1 MNKKD
6 MAAALADRAE
16 LSHVKANE
24 LLNHIFDADDGII
37 ASALKGGDKVLV
49 AGFGTFAVKT
59 RAGRT
64 GTNPSTGA
72 RIQIAPKDYASFKAG
87 KNLKDTIAG

>member
-1 MNKKD
+1 VNKKD
-6 MAAALADRAE
+6 MAAALADRAG

-24 LLNHIFDADDGII
+24 LLNHIFDADEGVI
-37 ASALKGGDKVLV
+37 AQSLAGGDKVLV
-49 AGFGTFAVKT
+49 AGFGTFATKT

-72 RIQIAPKDYASFKAG
+72 RIKIAPKNYVSFKAG
-87 KNLKDTIAG
+87 KNLKEAISG

>member
-1 MNKKD
+1 VNKKD
-6 MAAALADRAE
+6 MAATLAGRAG

-24 LLNHIFDADDGII
+24 LLNHVFDADDGII
-37 ASALKGGDKVLV
+37 ASSLKGGDKVLV
-49 AGFGTFAVKT
+49 AGFGTFQVKT

-72 RIQIAPKDYASFKAG
+72 RIQIAPKKYTSFKAG
-87 KNLKDTIAG
+87 KNLKESISG